1 MPQVDLPSAP
11 AAGAASVHRAPR
23 PTRTFPLADVRLLDG
38 PFKDAQDADVRYVLA
53 LDPDRL
59 CAPYLREAGLAPQ
72 ADGYGNWEGDGMG
85 GHIGGHHLSACAK
98 LWAATGDP
106 RLRDRLEHV
115 LDVLERCSRAHGT
128 GYLGGVPGG
137 ARLGEELAAGVV
149 DADTFSL
156 NGRWVPLYNLHK
168 TFAGLLDAAVFAGS
182 ARALDLA
189 TAWAGWW
196 SSISR
201 HLSDDAFEDM
211 LTTEFGGMA
220 DAFAT
225 LHQLTGDPEHLA
237 QARRFGHRGVLDPL
251 VAGRDELDGL
261 HANTQIAKAVGYARL
276 AAVTGE
282 ETYRDA
288 ADAFARTVTERRT
301 VAIGGNSVR
310 EHFHAADDFTSMVTD
325 RQGPETCNTYNML
338 KLTALRF
345 EATGDPALLDHYERA
360 TYNHVLSS
368 QHPVRGGFVYFTPLR
383 PAHYRVYSQPDTSMW
398 CCVGSGMEN
407 HASYGALVFSR
418 FDDDLAVNL
427 YLGAELA
434 WAERGLTAR
443 VEADLHR
450 SDTAVVRL
458 DAARPVELGLRLRRP
473 AWASATQV
481 EVDGVPAD
489 VATDDGYLVLRRTW
503 SGEHTVTLRFTTG
516 LVAEPLP
523 DGSPWVAYRWGPVVL
538 AGGGDDRDL
547 DGLLAGEERM
557 GHVAA
562 GPLRP
567 LAATPVVV
575 VDGDPV
581 DAAALARR
589 DPLAVDL
596 TVWAEGAAEPTT
608 VRLTPFT
615 RLHDTRYTVYWPVG
629 VDATSRRAELAALD
643 AAQDP
648 EVVVVDEVAA
658 GEQQPESDHGFA
670 GERTRARTGDGV
682 RTRSA
687 TGWFSYALRDPDGAG
702 RALRLTYLQ
711 PGADDPRAHEVRV
724 GGAAVVPKATA
735 VHDGVVHED
744 VVVEPGAR
752 DEDGRVV
759 VAVHGRDGL
768 STPDVLG
775 VRLLA

>member
-1 MPQVDLPSAP
+1 MPQDALPRAHAAAP
-11 AAGAASVHRAPR
+11 HRTPR

-59 CAPYLREAGLAPQ
+59 CAPYLREAGLTPRVP
-72 ADGYGNWEGDGMG
+72 GYGSWEGDGMG
-85 GHIGGHHLSACAK
+85 GHIGGHYLSACAK
-98 LWAATGDP
+98 LWAATGEP
-106 RLRDRLEHV
+106 ALRDRLEHV
-115 LDVLERCSRAHGT
+115 LDELERCREAHGT

-168 TFAGLLDAAVFAGS
+168 TFAGLLDAAAVAGS
-182 ARALDLA
+182 QRALSLA
-189 TAWAGWW
+189 TAWARWW
-196 SSISR
+196 SSVSSSM
-201 HLSDDAFEDM
+201 SDDAFEDM

-220 DAFAT
+220 DAFAM
-225 LHQLTGDPEHLA
+225 LHQLTGDGAHLA

-282 ETYRDA
+282 DAYRDA
-288 ADAFARTVTERRT
+288 ADAFVRTVTERRS
-301 VAIGGNSVR
+301 VVIGGNSVR
-310 EHFHAADDFTSMVTD
+310 EHFHPADDFTSMVTD

-345 EATGDPALLDHYERA
+345 EATGDPALLEHYERA

-383 PAHYRVYSQPDTSMW
+383 PAHYRVYSQPTTSMW

-418 FDDDLAVNL
+418 FGDDLAVNL
-427 YLGAELA
+427 YLGAEVD
-434 WAERGLTAR
+434 WAEHGLTAR

-450 SDTAVVRL
+450 SDTAVVHL
-458 DAARPVELGLRLRRP
+458 TAARPVELGLRLRRP

-481 EVDGVPAD
+481 EVDGAPAE
-489 VATDDGYLVLRRTW
+489 VVTDDGYLVLRRTW
-503 SGEHTVTLRFTTG
+503 SGTHTVTLRFTTG

-523 DGSPWVAYRWGPVVL
+523 DGSAWVAYRWGPVVL
-538 AGGGDDRDL
+538 AAGGDDRDL

-562 GPLRP
+562 GPVRP
-567 LAATPVVV
+567 LAATPVVG

-581 DAAALARR
+581 DAATLVRR
-589 DPLAVDL
+589 APLEVDL
-596 TVWAEGAAEPTT
+596 TVRTDGAAEPTT
-608 VRLTPFT
+608 VRLTPFAH
-615 RLHDTRYTVYWPVG
+615 LHDTRYTVYWPVG
-629 VDATSRRAELAALD
+629 ADPTVRRAQLAELD
-643 AAQDP
+643 AAQASGA
-648 EVVVVDEVAA
+648 VVDQVAA

-670 GERTRARTGDGV
+670 GERTRARTADGV
-682 RTRSA
+682 HTRSA
-687 TGWFSYALRDPDGAG
+687 TGWFSYTLRDPDGAG
-702 RALRLTYLQ
+702 RVLRVTYVE
-711 PGADDPRAHEVRV
+711 PDADDPRAHEVRV
-724 GGAAVVPKATA
+724 GGAVVVPTA
-735 VHDGVVHED
+735 RTVRDGVVHED
-744 VVVEPGAR
+744 VTIEPAAR
-752 DEDGRVV
+752 DADGRVV
-759 VAVHGRDGL
+759 VAVHARDGL
-768 STPDVLG
+768 PTPDVLAVG
-775 VRLLA
+775 LIA